1 MATTSTIA
9 EQADAL
15 RHAHLKSALRTALAC
30 SIVGF
35 TTLYA
40 PTSVRKFLA
49 YPAFSYV
56 TTILIVSDAT
66 VGDAL
71 RGVWNAF
78 YATTQVMLFSVLSL
92 WLAGPARFATHGLAA
107 AVVSLG
113 TFLVALPESTDLMAK
128 RIAFGQLVIIFVGA
142 AIGGASTGV
151 VMHPV
156 HVASSTALGALAS
169 VLALL
174 FPYPWLACS
183 EIRKTCR
190 LYVENASE
198 RLNLYLDGFFAKGR
212 PAAVDL
218 ISQASCFAR
227 VAKKLLQSIKEHER
241 GVSWERPGIRFL
253 KPNYVNLGK
262 RLQEIELPL
271 RGMEM
276 ALNSCS
282 SFPISMA
289 DQELQKASPKIKLHL
304 RQKLEQAKC
313 FTPCDATTAPETKG
327 DDIENALR
335 PFTTMPASQ
344 EGLPALFFLHC
355 VEILQHDLI
364 FGQPVKPVDF
374 KSQDSVTQQS
384 GEKDQ
389 AKYCFGGRRTRL
401 NLKPSCQSLIF
412 ALKCSVSLGLA
423 VLFGLLYNK
432 ENGYWSGL
440 TIAISFVTGRQPT
453 FTVANA
459 RAQGTAMG
467 SVYGLLGYFICGKF
481 VHLRFLPL
489 LPWIIFA
496 SFLRHSRM
504 YGQAGGISAVIGAL
518 LILGRRDYGPP
529 AQFAIARI
537 AEASIGLICFIT
549 VELLWE
555 PARASTL
562 AKVELSTSLRKLG
575 ESIEGIVLC
584 LEEKQWPD
592 SKFHTLQEKLED
604 LRSRTSKYGV
614 LTEEAVSEPNF
625 WFLPFP
631 GDCHLKILEC
641 LSKMVDLIQFTS
653 FQLES
658 LQRLSVSIGVA
669 WKEIQEPLE
678 QDLEL
683 FKEMIGT
690 SIQFLGAVTSLKS
703 LSAIDTELQKTKV
716 ACDMELGKSQSGNLT
731 TFSGTNDEDV
741 AKVTS
746 SFLCRSNEVAT
757 RIHAQEGLEELKSQM
772 VLCIGGLGFCLSRLM
787 RETMIMEEIL
797 RELLQRENP
806 TCLVNISEI
815 SSKLKALDM

>member
-1 MATTSTIA
+1 MATSRIA
-9 EQADAL
+9 EQAYAV
-15 RHAHLKSALRTALAC
+15 RHARLKSAVHTALAC

-35 TTLYA
+35 TTLFA
-40 PTSVRKFLA
+40 PTHVQKFLA

-78 YATTQVMLFSVLSL
+78 YATTQVMFFSVLSL
-92 WLAGPARFATHGLAA
+92 WLIGPARFATPGLAA
-107 AVVSLG
+107 AAVSLG
-113 TFLVALPESTDLMAK
+113 AFLVALPESTNLMSK
-128 RIAFGQLVIIFVGA
+128 RIAFGQMVIIYVGA
-142 AIGGASTGV
+142 AIGGTNTGV

-183 EIRKTCR
+183 EIRKMCR
-190 LYVENASE
+190 LYAENASE

-218 ISQASCFAR
+218 ISQAACFSK

-253 KPNYVNLGK
+253 KPNYVNLGE

-282 SFPISMA
+282 SFPIGMA

-304 RQKLEQAKC
+304 RQKLEQARC
-313 FTPCDATTAPETKG
+313 FAPCDATTAPETEG
-327 DDIENALR
+327 DDIEKALR
-335 PFTTMPASQ
+335 PFTTIPTSQ

-355 VEILQHDLI
+355 VQILQHDVI
-364 FGQPVKPVDF
+364 FGQILKTVDF
-374 KSQDSVTQQS
+374 KSQDSVAQQS
-384 GEKDQ
+384 GEKNQ
-389 AKYCFGGRRTRL
+389 AKYSCGGRRTRL
-401 NLKPSCQSLIF
+401 NIKPSCQSLIF
-412 ALKCSVSLGLA
+412 ALKCSLSLGLA
-423 VLFGLLYNK
+423 VLFGLIYNK

-467 SVYGLLGYFICGKF
+467 SVYGLLGYFICGKS

-489 LPWIIFA
+489 LPWIIFT

-529 AQFAIARI
+529 TQFAIARI
-537 AEASIGLICFIT
+537 AEASIGLICYII
-549 VELLWE
+549 VELLCE

-575 ESIEGIVLC
+575 ECIEGIVLC

-592 SKFHTLQEKLED
+592 SKFHTFQEKLKD
-604 LRSRTSKYGV
+604 LRTRTSMYGV
-614 LTEEAVSEPNF
+614 LTQEAVSEPNF

-631 GDCHLKILEC
+631 GDCYLKILEC

-658 LQRLSVSIGVA
+658 VQRLSLGIGVA

-683 FKEMIGT
+683 FKKMIGT
-690 SIQFLGAVTSLKS
+690 SIQFLGAVTSLKPV
-703 LSAIDTELQKTKV
+703 SAIDTELQKTKMF
-716 ACDMELGKSQSGNLT
+716 CDIELGKSQSGNPT
-731 TFSGTNDEDV
+731 IFSGTDDGDV

-757 RIHAQEGLEELKSQM
+757 RIQAQEGLEELKSQI

-787 RETMIMEEIL
+787 RETMIMEEMVK
-797 RELLQRENP
+797 ELLQRENP
-806 TCLVNISEI
+806 TCLVNIPEC
-815 SSKLKALDM
+815 

>member
-1 MATTSTIA
+1 MAASTIA
-9 EQADAL
+9 VQAVRRA
-15 RHAHLKSALRTALAC
+15 RLKSALRTALAC
-30 SIVGF
+30 SIVGLI
-35 TTLYA
+35 TLYA
-40 PTSVRKFLA
+40 PAHVRKFLA

-92 WLAGPARFATHGLAA
+92 WLAGPARFATHGVAAA
-107 AVVSLG
+107 AVSLG
-113 TFLVALPESTDLMAK
+113 AFLVALPESTHLMSK
-128 RIAFGQLVIIFVGA
+128 RIAFGQMVIIFVGA
-142 AIGGASTGV
+142 AIGGANTGV
-151 VMHPV
+151 VTHPV

-190 LYVENASE
+190 LYAENASE

-218 ISQASCFAR
+218 ISQAACFSR
-227 VAKKLLQSIKEHER
+227 VAKKLLQNIKEHER
-241 GVSWERPGIRFL
+241 GVSWERPGLGFL
-253 KPNYVNLGK
+253 NPNYVNLGK
-262 RLQEIELPL
+262 RLREIELPL

-282 SFPISMA
+282 SFPIGMA

-304 RQKLEQAKC
+304 RQKLEQARC
-313 FTPCDATTAPETKG
+313 FAPCDATTAPETKG
-327 DDIENALR
+327 DDIEKALR
-335 PFTTMPASQ
+335 PFTTIPASV
-344 EGLPALFFLHC
+344 EDLPALFFLHC
-355 VEILQHDLI
+355 VQILQHDLI
-364 FGQPVKPVDF
+364 FRQTLKPVGF
-374 KSQDSVTQQS
+374 KSHDSVAQQS
-384 GEKDQ
+384 GEKNQ
-389 AKYCFGGRRTRL
+389 AKYCFGRRRTRL
-401 NLKPSCQSLIF
+401 NVKPSCQSLIF
-412 ALKCSVSLGLA
+412 ALKCSLSLGLA
-423 VLFGLLYNK
+423 VLFGLIYNK
-432 ENGYWSGL
+432 ENGYWAGL
-440 TIAISFVTGRQPT
+440 TIAISFAAGRQPT

-467 SVYGLLGYFICGKF
+467 SVYGLLGYFICGRS

-489 LPWIIFA
+489 LPWIIFT
-496 SFLRHSRM
+496 SLLRHSRM

-529 AQFAIARI
+529 TQFAIARI
-537 AEASIGLICFIT
+537 TEASIGLICFIM
-549 VELLWE
+549 VELLCE

-575 ESIEGIVLC
+575 ECIEGIVLC

-592 SKFHTLQEKLED
+592 SRFHTFQEKLRD
-604 LRSRTSKYGV
+604 LRTRTSIYGV

-631 GDCHLKILEC
+631 GDCYLKILEC

-658 LQRLSVSIGVA
+658 LQRLSLGIGVA

-683 FKEMIGT
+683 FKEMMGT
-690 SIQFLGAVTSLKS
+690 SIQFLGAVTSFKS
-703 LSAIDTELQKTKV
+703 LSAIDTELQKTRM
-716 ACDMELGKSQSGNLT
+716 AWDIELGKSQSGNLT
-731 TFSGTNDEDV
+731 LFSGTDDKDV

-746 SFLCRSNEVAT
+746 SFLRRSNEVVT
-757 RIHAQEGLEELKSQM
+757 RIHAQEGLEELKSQI
-772 VLCIGGLGFCLSRLM
+772 VLCIGGLSFCLSRLM
-787 RETMIMEEIL
+787 RETMIMEEMVK
-797 RELLQRENP
+797 ELLQRENP
-806 TCLVNISEI
+806 TRLVNISEI
-815 SSKLKALDM
+815 YSKLKALNM